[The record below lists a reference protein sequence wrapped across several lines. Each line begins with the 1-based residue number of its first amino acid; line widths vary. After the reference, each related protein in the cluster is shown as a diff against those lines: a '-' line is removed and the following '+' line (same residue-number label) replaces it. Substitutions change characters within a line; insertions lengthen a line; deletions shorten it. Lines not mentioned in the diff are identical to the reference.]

1 MFNNFHQQNTNRSI
15 NLNQNT
21 NANIN
26 FMNKNLNT
34 FRHFNNNNN
43 NNNNNNFNNMNMM
56 NNFNN
61 MNMNFVNNNMIN
73 QPNMNINNNNI
84 YNMMQNSVNF
94 KKDLLRR
101 SSTEKDPVKIQMK
114 IALGLNNNRPY
125 ENYLKGGNQTPAF
138 MKQSSSDN
146 IPKGLDD
153 KINVV
158 FQVMKGNIHNRAFN
172 KTDTIQQMLLKFIK
186 SLGLLEKHLDNIYF
200 LFNATNLNTIT
211 NKNQT
216 LVQYGIKDGSRVTII
231 DLNNIIG
238 A

>member
-1 MFNNFHQQNTNRSI
+1 MFNNFAQQNTNRSM

-26 FMNKNLNT
+26 FMNQNPNT
-34 FRHFNNNNN
+34 FRHFN

-56 NNFNN
+56 NSFNNNN

-101 SSTEKDPVKIQMK
+101 SLTEKDPVKIQMK

-146 IPKGLDD
+146 IPKGSDD

>member
-1 MFNNFHQQNTNRSI
+1 MFNNFPQPNTNRPM

-26 FMNKNLNT
+26 FMNQNPNT
-34 FRHFNNNNN
+34 FRPI
-43 NNNNNNFNNMNMM
+43 NNNNFNNMNMM

-61 MNMNFVNNNMIN
+61 NMNMNFMNNNMIN
-73 QPNMNINNNNI
+73 QPNMNMNNNNI

-101 SSTEKDPVKIQMK
+101 SLTEKDPVKIQMK

-200 LFNATNLNTIT
+200 LFNATNLNTIS

-231 DLNNIIG
+231 DLKNIIG

>member
-1 MFNNFHQQNTNRSI
+1 MFNNFPQPNTNRPM

-26 FMNKNLNT
+26 FMNQNPNT
-34 FRHFNNNNN
+34 FRPI
-43 NNNNNNFNNMNMM
+43 NNNNFNNMNMM

-61 MNMNFVNNNMIN
+61 NMNMNFMNNNMIN
-73 QPNMNINNNNI
+73 QSNINMNDNI

-101 SSTEKDPVKIQMK
+101 SLTEKDPVKIQMK

-216 LVQYGIKDGSRVTII
+216 LVQFGSKDGSKVTII
-231 DLNNIIG
+231 DMGNIIG

>member
-1 MFNNFHQQNTNRSI
+1 MFNNFLQQNTNRPI

-26 FMNKNLNT
+26 LMNQNPNT
-34 FRHFNNNNN
+34 FRPI
-43 NNNNNNFNNMNMM
+43 NNNNFNNMNMM

-61 MNMNFVNNNMIN
+61 NMDINLMNNNMIN
-73 QPNMNINNNNI
+73 QSNINMNNNNI

-101 SSTEKDPVKIQMK
+101 SLTEKDPVKIQMK

-146 IPKGLDD
+146 IPKGSDD

-200 LFNATNLNTIT
+200 LFNATNLNTIS

-216 LVQYGIKDGSRVTII
+216 LVQYGIKDGSKVTII
-231 DLNNIIG
+231 DLKNIIG

>member
-1 MFNNFHQQNTNRSI
+1 MFNNFPQPNTNRPR

-26 FMNKNLNT
+26 FMNQNPNT
-34 FRHFNNNNN
+34 FRPI
-43 NNNNNNFNNMNMM
+43 NNNNFNNMNMM

-61 MNMNFVNNNMIN
+61 NNNMNMNFMNNNMIN
-73 QPNMNINNNNI
+73 QSNINMNDNI

-101 SSTEKDPVKIQMK
+101 CSTEKDPVKIQMK

-146 IPKGLDD
+146 IPKGSDD

-200 LFNATNLNTIT
+200 LFNATNLNTIS

>member
-1 MFNNFHQQNTNRSI
+1 MFNNFPQQNTNRPM

-26 FMNKNLNT
+26 FMNQNPNT
-34 FRHFNNNNN
+34 FRPI
-43 NNNNNNFNNMNMM
+43 NNNNFNNMNMM

-61 MNMNFVNNNMIN
+61 NMNMNFMNNNMIN

-231 DLNNIIG
+231 DLKNIIG

>member
-1 MFNNFHQQNTNRSI
+1 MFNNFPQPNTNRPM

-26 FMNKNLNT
+26 FMNQNPNT
-34 FRHFNNNNN
+34 FRPI
-43 NNNNNNFNNMNMM
+43 NNNNFNNMNMM

-61 MNMNFVNNNMIN
+61 NMDINLMNNNMIN
-73 QPNMNINNNNI
+73 QSNINMNNNNI

-101 SSTEKDPVKIQMK
+101 CSTEKDPVKIQMK

-200 LFNATNLNTIT
+200 LFNATNLNTIS

-216 LVQYGIKDGSRVTII
+216 LVQFGIKDGSKVTII
-231 DLNNIIG
+231 DMGNIIG

>member
-1 MFNNFHQQNTNRSI
+1 MFNNFSQQNTNRPR

-26 FMNKNLNT
+26 FMNQNPNT
-34 FRHFNNNNN
+34 FRPI
-43 NNNNNNFNNMNMM
+43 NNNNFNNMNMM

-61 MNMNFVNNNMIN
+61 NMNMNFMNNNMIN
-73 QPNMNINNNNI
+73 QPNMNMNNNNI

-101 SSTEKDPVKIQMK
+101 SLTEKDPVKIQMK

-146 IPKGLDD
+146 IPKGSDD

-200 LFNATNLNTIT
+200 LFNATNLNTIS

-216 LVQYGIKDGSRVTII
+216 LVQYGIKDGSKVTII
-231 DLNNIIG
+231 DMGNIIG

>member
-1 MFNNFHQQNTNRSI
+1 MFNNFPQPNTNRPR

-26 FMNKNLNT
+26 FMNENPNT
-34 FRHFNNNNN
+34 FRHF

-56 NNFNN
+56 NSFNNNN

-101 SSTEKDPVKIQMK
+101 SLTEKDPVKIQMK

-146 IPKGLDD
+146 IPKGSDD

>member
-1 MFNNFHQQNTNRSI
+1 MFNNFPQPNTNRPM

-26 FMNKNLNT
+26 FMNQNPNT
-34 FRHFNNNNN
+34 FRPI
-43 NNNNNNFNNMNMM
+43 NNNNFNNMNMM

-61 MNMNFVNNNMIN
+61 NMNMNFMNNNMIN
-73 QPNMNINNNNI
+73 QPNMNMNNNNI

-101 SSTEKDPVKIQMK
+101 SLTEKDPVKIQMK

-146 IPKGLDD
+146 IPKGSDD

-200 LFNATNLNTIT
+200 LFNATNLNTIS

-216 LVQYGIKDGSRVTII
+216 LVQFGIKDGSKVTII
-231 DLNNIIG
+231 DMGNIIG

>member
-1 MFNNFHQQNTNRSI
+1 MFNNFPQQNTNRPM

-26 FMNKNLNT
+26 FMNKNPNT
-34 FRHFNNNNN
+34 FRPI
-43 NNNNNNFNNMNMM
+43 NNNNFNNMNMM
-56 NNFNN
+56 NNFNNNN

-146 IPKGLDD
+146 IPKGSDD

-200 LFNATNLNTIT
+200 LFNATNLNTIS
-211 NKNQT
+211 NKNLT
-216 LVQYGIKDGSRVTII
+216 LVQYGIKDGSKVTII
-231 DLNNIIG
+231 DLKNIIG

>member
-1 MFNNFHQQNTNRSI
+1 MFNNFPQPNTNRPM

-26 FMNKNLNT
+26 FMNQNPNT
-34 FRHFNNNNN
+34 FRPI
-43 NNNNNNFNNMNMM
+43 NNNNFNNMNMM

-61 MNMNFVNNNMIN
+61 NMNMNFMNNNMIN
-73 QPNMNINNNNI
+73 QPNMDMNNNNI

-146 IPKGLDD
+146 IPKGSDD

-200 LFNATNLNTIT
+200 LFNATNLNTIS

-231 DLNNIIG
+231 DLKNIIG

>member
-1 MFNNFHQQNTNRSI
+1 MFNFPQQNTNMPM
-15 NLNQNT
+15 NLNKNT

-26 FMNKNLNT
+26 FMNKNPNT
-34 FRHFNNNNN
+34 FGPI
-43 NNNNNNFNNMNMM
+43 NNNNFNNMNMM
-56 NNFNN
+56 NSFKNN
-61 MNMNFVNNNMIN
+61 MNMNFMNNNMIN
-73 QPNMNINNNNI
+73 QPNINMNNNNI

-101 SSTEKDPVKIQMK
+101 SLAEKDPVKMQMK

-138 MKQSSSDN
+138 MKQSSNDN
-146 IPKGLDD
+146 IPKGSDN

-158 FQVMKGNIHNRAFN
+158 FQVTQGNIHNKAFN
-172 KTDTIQQMLLKFIK
+172 KTDTIQQMLSKFIK
-186 SLGLLEKHLDNIYF
+186 SQGLLEKHLENIYF

-216 LVQYGIKDGSRVTII
+216 LEQFGIKDGSKITIL
-231 DLNNIIG
+231 DKKNIIG

>member
-1 MFNNFHQQNTNRSI
+1 MFNNFPQPNTNRPM

-21 NANIN
+21 NANIK
-26 FMNKNLNT
+26 FMNQNPNT
-34 FRHFNNNNN
+34 FRPI
-43 NNNNNNFNNMNMM
+43 NNNNFNNMNMM
-56 NNFNN
+56 NNYINN
-61 MNMNFVNNNMIN
+61 MNMNFMNNNMIN
-73 QPNMNINNNNI
+73 QPNMNMNNNNI
-84 YNMMQNSVNF
+84 YDMMQNSVNF

-101 SSTEKDPVKIQMK
+101 SLTEKDPVKIQMK

-146 IPKGLDD
+146 IPKGSDD

-216 LVQYGIKDGSRVTII
+216 LVQYGIKDGSKVTII
-231 DLNNIIG
+231 DLKNIIG

>member
-1 MFNNFHQQNTNRSI
+1 MFNNFPQPNTNRPM

-26 FMNKNLNT
+26 FMNQNPNT
-34 FRHFNNNNN
+34 FRHFN

-56 NNFNN
+56 NSFNNNN

-101 SSTEKDPVKIQMK
+101 SLTEKDPVKIQMK

-146 IPKGLDD
+146 IPKGSDD

-200 LFNATNLNTIT
+200 LFNATNLNTIS

>member
-1 MFNNFHQQNTNRSI
+1 MFNNFPPQNTNRPI

-26 FMNKNLNT
+26 FMNQNPNT
-34 FRHFNNNNN
+34 FRPI
-43 NNNNNNFNNMNMM
+43 NNNNFNNMNMM
-56 NNFNN
+56 NSFNN

-101 SSTEKDPVKIQMK
+101 SLTEKDPVKIQMK

-153 KINVV
+153 KINVI
-158 FQVMKGNIHNRAFN
+158 FQVMKGNIHNRTFN

-200 LFNATNLNTIT
+200 LFNATNLNTIS

-216 LVQYGIKDGSRVTII
+216 LVQYGIKDGSKVTII
-231 DLNNIIG
+231 DLKNIIG

>member
-1 MFNNFHQQNTNRSI
+1 MFNNFPQPNTNRPM

-26 FMNKNLNT
+26 FMNQNPNT
-34 FRHFNNNNN
+34 FRPI
-43 NNNNNNFNNMNMM
+43 NNNNFNNMNMM
-56 NNFNN
+56 NNFNNNN

-101 SSTEKDPVKIQMK
+101 SLTEKDPVKIQMK

-146 IPKGLDD
+146 IPKGSDD

-200 LFNATNLNTIT
+200 LFNATNLNTIS

>member
-1 MFNNFHQQNTNRSI
+1 MFNNFPQQNTNRPM

-21 NANIN
+21 NANIK
-26 FMNKNLNT
+26 FMNQNPNT
-34 FRHFNNNNN
+34 FRHFN

-61 MNMNFVNNNMIN
+61 NMNMNFMNNNMIN
-73 QPNMNINNNNI
+73 QSNINMNNNNI

-94 KKDLLRR
+94 KRDLLRR

-153 KINVV
+153 KINVI

-200 LFNATNLNTIT
+200 LFNATNLNTIS

-216 LVQYGIKDGSRVTII
+216 LVQYGIKDGSKVTII
-231 DLNNIIG
+231 DLKNIIG

>member
-1 MFNNFHQQNTNRSI
+1 MFNNFPQPNTNRPM

-34 FRHFNNNNN
+34 FRPI
-43 NNNNNNFNNMNMM
+43 NNNNFNNMNMM

-61 MNMNFVNNNMIN
+61 NMNMNFMNNNMIN
-73 QPNMNINNNNI
+73 QPNMNMNNNNI
-84 YNMMQNSVNF
+84 YDMMQNSVNF

-101 SSTEKDPVKIQMK
+101 SLTEKDPVKIQMK

-146 IPKGLDD
+146 IPKGSDD

-172 KTDTIQQMLLKFIK
+172 KTDTIQQMLSKFIK

-200 LFNATNLNTIT
+200 LFNATNLNTIS

-216 LVQYGIKDGSRVTII
+216 LVQFGIKDGSKVTII
-231 DLNNIIG
+231 DMGNIIG

>member
-1 MFNNFHQQNTNRSI
+1 MFNNFPQPNTNRSM

-26 FMNKNLNT
+26 FMNMNKNPNT
-34 FRHFNNNNN
+34 FRPI
-43 NNNNNNFNNMNMM
+43 NNNNFNNMNMM

-61 MNMNFVNNNMIN
+61 NMNMNFMNNNMIN
-73 QPNMNINNNNI
+73 QPNMNMNNNNI

-101 SSTEKDPVKIQMK
+101 SLTEKDPVKIQMK

-153 KINVV
+153 KINVI

>member
-1 MFNNFHQQNTNRSI
+1 MFNNFPQPNTNRSM

-26 FMNKNLNT
+26 FMNKNPNT
-34 FRHFNNNNN
+34 FRPI
-43 NNNNNNFNNMNMM
+43 NNNNFNNMNMM

-61 MNMNFVNNNMIN
+61 NMNMNFMNNNMIN
-73 QPNMNINNNNI
+73 QPNMNMNNNNI

-101 SSTEKDPVKIQMK
+101 SETEKDPVKIQMK

-153 KINVV
+153 KINVI

-216 LVQYGIKDGSRVTII
+216 LVQYGIKDGSKVTII
-231 DLNNIIG
+231 DLKNIIG

>member
-1 MFNNFHQQNTNRSI
+1 MFNNFPQQNTNRPM

-26 FMNKNLNT
+26 FMNKNPYT
-34 FRHFNNNNN
+34 FRHF

-56 NNFNN
+56 NSFNNNNN

-101 SSTEKDPVKIQMK
+101 SLTEKDPVKIQMK

-146 IPKGLDD
+146 IPKGSDD

-158 FQVMKGNIHNRAFN
+158 FQVMKGNIHNRTFN

-200 LFNATNLNTIT
+200 LFNATNLNTIS

-216 LVQYGIKDGSRVTII
+216 LVQFGIKDGSKVTII
-231 DLNNIIG
+231 DMGNIIG

>member
-1 MFNNFHQQNTNRSI
+1 MFNNFPQPNTNRPM

-26 FMNKNLNT
+26 FMNQNPNT
-34 FRHFNNNNN
+34 FRPI
-43 NNNNNNFNNMNMM
+43 NNNNFNNMNMM

-61 MNMNFVNNNMIN
+61 NMNMNFMNNNMIN
-73 QPNMNINNNNI
+73 QPNMNMNNNNI

-101 SSTEKDPVKIQMK
+101 SLTEKDPVKIQMK

-146 IPKGLDD
+146 IPKGSDD

-216 LVQYGIKDGSRVTII
+216 LVQYGIKDGSKVTII
-231 DLNNIIG
+231 DLKNIIG

>member
-1 MFNNFHQQNTNRSI
+1 MFNNFPQPNTNRPM

-26 FMNKNLNT
+26 FMNENPNT
-34 FRHFNNNNN
+34 FRHFN

-56 NNFNN
+56 NSFNNNN

-146 IPKGLDD
+146 IPKGSDD

-200 LFNATNLNTIT
+200 LFNATNLNTIS

>member
-1 MFNNFHQQNTNRSI
+1 MFNNFPQPNTNRPR

-26 FMNKNLNT
+26 FMNQNPNT
-34 FRHFNNNNN
+34 FRHFN

-56 NNFNN
+56 NSFNNNN

-101 SSTEKDPVKIQMK
+101 SLTEKDPVKIQMK

-146 IPKGLDD
+146 IPKGSDD

-200 LFNATNLNTIT
+200 LFNATNLNTIS

>member
-1 MFNNFHQQNTNRSI
+1 MFNNFPQPNTNRPM
-15 NLNQNT
+15 NLNQNP

-26 FMNKNLNT
+26 FMNQNPNT
-34 FRHFNNNNN
+34 FRPI
-43 NNNNNNFNNMNMM
+43 NNNNFNNMNMM
-56 NNFNN
+56 NNFNNN

-73 QPNMNINNNNI
+73 QPNMNINNDNI

-101 SSTEKDPVKIQMK
+101 SLTEKDPVKIQMK

-146 IPKGLDD
+146 IPKGSDD

-172 KTDTIQQMLLKFIK
+172 KTDTIQQMLSKFIK

-200 LFNATNLNTIT
+200 LFNATNLNTIS

-216 LVQYGIKDGSRVTII
+216 LVQFGIKDGSKVTII
-231 DLNNIIG
+231 DMGNIIG

>member
-1 MFNNFHQQNTNRSI
+1 MFNNFPQPNTNRPR

-26 FMNKNLNT
+26 FMNQNPNT
-34 FRHFNNNNN
+34 FRPI
-43 NNNNNNFNNMNMM
+43 NNNNFNNMNMM

-61 MNMNFVNNNMIN
+61 NMNMNFMNNNMIN
-73 QPNMNINNNNI
+73 QSNINMNDNI

-101 SSTEKDPVKIQMK
+101 SLTEKDPVKIQMK

-186 SLGLLEKHLDNIYF
+186 SQGLMEKHLDNIYF
-200 LFNATNLNTIT
+200 LFNATNLNTIS

-216 LVQYGIKDGSRVTII
+216 LVQFGIKDGSKVTII
-231 DLNNIIG
+231 DMGNIIG

>member
-1 MFNNFHQQNTNRSI
+1 MFNNFSQQNTNRPM

-26 FMNKNLNT
+26 FMNKNPNT
-34 FRHFNNNNN
+34 FRPI
-43 NNNNNNFNNMNMM
+43 NNNNFNNMNMM

-61 MNMNFVNNNMIN
+61 NMNMNFMNNNMIN
-73 QPNMNINNNNI
+73 QSNINMNDNI

-101 SSTEKDPVKIQMK
+101 SLTEKDPVKIQMK

-146 IPKGLDD
+146 IPKGSDD

-172 KTDTIQQMLLKFIK
+172 KTDTIQQMLSKFIK

-200 LFNATNLNTIT
+200 LFNAINLNTLN
-211 NKNQT
+211 NKNLT
-216 LVQYGIKDGSRVTII
+216 LEQFGIRNNARVTII
-231 DLNNIIG
+231 DLKNIIG

>member
-1 MFNNFHQQNTNRSI
+1 MFNNFPQQNTNRPM

-26 FMNKNLNT
+26 FMNQNPNT
-34 FRHFNNNNN
+34 FRPI
-43 NNNNNNFNNMNMM
+43 NNNNFNNMNMM

-61 MNMNFVNNNMIN
+61 NMNMNFMNNNMIN
-73 QPNMNINNNNI
+73 QSNINMNNNNI

-94 KKDLLRR
+94 KRDLLRR

-153 KINVV
+153 KINVI

-200 LFNATNLNTIT
+200 LFNATNLNTIS

-216 LVQYGIKDGSRVTII
+216 LVQYGIKDGSKVTII
-231 DLNNIIG
+231 DLKNIIG

>member
-1 MFNNFHQQNTNRSI
+1 MFNNFPQQNTNRPM

-26 FMNKNLNT
+26 FMNQNPNT
-34 FRHFNNNNN
+34 FRPI
-43 NNNNNNFNNMNMM
+43 NNNNFNNMNMM
-56 NNFNN
+56 NNFNNNN

-101 SSTEKDPVKIQMK
+101 SLTEKDPVKIQMK

-200 LFNATNLNTIT
+200 LFNATNLNTIS

-216 LVQYGIKDGSRVTII
+216 LVQYGIKDGSKVTII
-231 DLNNIIG
+231 DLKNIIG

>member
-1 MFNNFHQQNTNRSI
+1 MFNNFPQPNTNRSM

-26 FMNKNLNT
+26 FMNKNQNT
-34 FRHFNNNNN
+34 FRPI
-43 NNNNNNFNNMNMM
+43 NNNNFNNMNMM

-61 MNMNFVNNNMIN
+61 NMNMNFMNNNMIN
-73 QPNMNINNNNI
+73 QSNINMNDNI

-101 SSTEKDPVKIQMK
+101 CSTEKDPVKIQMK

-146 IPKGLDD
+146 IPKGSDD

-200 LFNATNLNTIT
+200 LFNATNLNTIS

-216 LVQYGIKDGSRVTII
+216 LVQFGIKDGSKVTII
-231 DLNNIIG
+231 DMGNIIG

>member
-1 MFNNFHQQNTNRSI
+1 MFNNFPQQNTNRPR

-26 FMNKNLNT
+26 FMNQNPNT
-34 FRHFNNNNN
+34 FRPI
-43 NNNNNNFNNMNMM
+43 NNNNFNNMNMM

-61 MNMNFVNNNMIN
+61 NMDINLMNNNMIN
-73 QPNMNINNNNI
+73 QSNINMNNNNI

-101 SSTEKDPVKIQMK
+101 SLTEKDPVKIQMK

-200 LFNATNLNTIT
+200 LFNATNLNTIS

-216 LVQYGIKDGSRVTII
+216 LVQYGIKDGSKVTII
-231 DLNNIIG
+231 DLKNIIG

>member
-1 MFNNFHQQNTNRSI
+1 MFNNFPQPNTNRPI

-26 FMNKNLNT
+26 FMNQNPNT
-34 FRHFNNNNN
+34 FRPI
-43 NNNNNNFNNMNMM
+43 NNNNFNNMNMM

-61 MNMNFVNNNMIN
+61 NMNMNFMNNNMIN
-73 QPNMNINNNNI
+73 QSNINMNDNI

-101 SSTEKDPVKIQMK
+101 SLTEKDPVKIQMK

-200 LFNATNLNTIT
+200 LFNATNLNTIS

>member
-1 MFNNFHQQNTNRSI
+1 M
-15 NLNQNT
+15 NQNP
-21 NANIN
+21 
-26 FMNKNLNT
+26 NT
-34 FRHFNNNNN
+34 FRPI
-43 NNNNNNFNNMNMM
+43 NNNNFNNMNFM
-56 NNFNN
+56 
-61 MNMNFVNNNMIN
+61 NNNMIN
-73 QPNMNINNNNI
+73 QPNMNMNNNNI

-101 SSTEKDPVKIQMK
+101 SLTEKDPVKIQMK

-146 IPKGLDD
+146 IPKGSDD

-200 LFNATNLNTIT
+200 LFNATNLNTIS

-216 LVQYGIKDGSRVTII
+216 LVQYGIKDGSKVTII
-231 DLNNIIG
+231 DLKNIIG

>member
-1 MFNNFHQQNTNRSI
+1 MFNFPQQNTNI
-15 NLNQNT
+15 PMNLNKNT
-21 NANIN
+21 NVNMN
-26 FMNKNLNT
+26 FMNKNP
-34 FRHFNNNNN
+34 
-43 NNNNNNFNNMNMM
+43 NNNFNNMNMM
-56 NNFNN
+56 NSFNNN
-61 MNMNFVNNNMIN
+61 MNMNFMNNNMIN
-73 QPNMNINNNNI
+73 QPNINMNNNNI

-101 SSTEKDPVKIQMK
+101 SLAEKDPVKMQMK

-146 IPKGLDD
+146 IPKGSDN

-158 FQVMKGNIHNRAFN
+158 FQVTQGNIHNKAFN
-172 KTDTIQQMLLKFIK
+172 KTDTIQQMLSKFIK
-186 SLGLLEKHLDNIYF
+186 SQGLLEKHLENIYF
-200 LFNATNLNTIT
+200 LFNATNLNTIS

-216 LVQYGIKDGSRVTII
+216 LEQFGIKDGSKITIL
-231 DLNNIIG
+231 DKKNIIG

>member
-1 MFNNFHQQNTNRSI
+1 MFNNFPQPNTNRPM

-26 FMNKNLNT
+26 FMNQNPNT
-34 FRHFNNNNN
+34 FRPI
-43 NNNNNNFNNMNMM
+43 NNNNFNNMNMM

-61 MNMNFVNNNMIN
+61 NNMNMNFMNNNMIN
-73 QPNMNINNNNI
+73 QPNMNMNNNNI

-101 SSTEKDPVKIQMK
+101 SLTEKDPVKIQMK

-200 LFNATNLNTIT
+200 LFNATNLNTIS

>member
-1 MFNNFHQQNTNRSI
+1 MFNNFPQPNTNRPR

-26 FMNKNLNT
+26 FMNQNPNT
-34 FRHFNNNNN
+34 FRPI
-43 NNNNNNFNNMNMM
+43 NNNNFNNMNMM

-61 MNMNFVNNNMIN
+61 NMNMNFMNNNMIN
-73 QPNMNINNNNI
+73 QPNMNMNNNNI

-101 SSTEKDPVKIQMK
+101 SLTEKDPVKIQMK

-146 IPKGLDD
+146 IPKGSDD

-216 LVQYGIKDGSRVTII
+216 LVQFGIKDGSKVTII
-231 DLNNIIG
+231 DMGNIIG

>member
-1 MFNNFHQQNTNRSI
+1 MFNFPQQNTNI
-15 NLNQNT
+15 PMNLNKNT
-21 NANIN
+21 NVNMN
-26 FMNKNLNT
+26 FMNKNP
-34 FRHFNNNNN
+34 
-43 NNNNNNFNNMNMM
+43 NNNFNNMNMM
-56 NNFNN
+56 NSFNNN
-61 MNMNFVNNNMIN
+61 MNMNFMNNNMIN
-73 QPNMNINNNNI
+73 QPNINMNNNNI

-101 SSTEKDPVKIQMK
+101 SLAEKDPVKMQMK

-146 IPKGLDD
+146 IPKGSDN

-158 FQVMKGNIHNRAFN
+158 FQVTQGNIHNKAFN
-172 KTDTIQQMLLKFIK
+172 KTDTIQQMLSKFIK
-186 SLGLLEKHLDNIYF
+186 SQGLLEKHLENIYF

-216 LVQYGIKDGSRVTII
+216 LEQFGIKDGSKITIL
-231 DLNNIIG
+231 DKKNIIG